1 MKPNWKDNLNER
13 AYAFVTEHLAR
24 AEEPPA
30 VRFLGAV
37 PTNSTN
43 KKVTRL
49 TGNHIRHLQSNRLSF

>member
-1 MKPNWKDNLNER
+1 MKPNRKDNLNER
-13 AYAFVTEHLAR
+13 AYAFVTEQLAR
-24 AEEPPA
+24 GEEPPT
-30 VRFLGAV
+30 VRFLGSV